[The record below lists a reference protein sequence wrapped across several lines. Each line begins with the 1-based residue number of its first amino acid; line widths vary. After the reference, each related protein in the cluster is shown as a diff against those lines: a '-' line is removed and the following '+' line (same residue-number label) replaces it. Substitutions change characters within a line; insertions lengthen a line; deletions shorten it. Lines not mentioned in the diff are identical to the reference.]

1 MNITSRQTVC
11 LGAFLA
17 IIASCWFVLSMT
29 LKAQTEKPRA
39 KTIQLDTD
47 GKHSL
52 QILGGP
58 PETVT
63 MKSDWLFLFRASRRV
78 STARDNTKSCWSSS
92 KAAVK

>member
-52 QILGGP
+52 QILEGPRDGHHEVRIGCSCSGQVGG
-58 PETVT
+58 
-63 MKSDWLFLFRASRRV
+63 
-78 STARDNTKSCWSSS
+78 
-92 KAAVK
+92 